1 MPKAAQ
7 TAETENL
14 QQMQADNGTETMKEQ
29 NATHVQR
36 AGTAPEAIRDNVPPG
51 NTKTQPDK
59 TDAKSVGQEQQA
71 ISEQVNAV
79 HAGLQTVQAT
89 LQDAHVQAATA
100 DLFYQAVFVTVALKI
115 TF

>member
-71 ISEQVNAV
+71 ISEQAHAV

-100 DLFYQAVFVTVALKI
+100 DLFCQAVLVPVALKI